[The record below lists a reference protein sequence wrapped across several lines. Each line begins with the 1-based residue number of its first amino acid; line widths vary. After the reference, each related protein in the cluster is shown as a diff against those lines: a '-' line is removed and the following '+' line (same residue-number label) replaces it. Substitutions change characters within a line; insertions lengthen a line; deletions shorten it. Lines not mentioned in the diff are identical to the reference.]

1 MTATYGI
8 ISLVAVVICTNFQD
22 GLTNTR
28 AEVESKL
35 ICTSKWQKLKL
46 NSKSMVTH
54 LSSKQ
59 NFSSFWRENEQ
70 DFKAR
75 TAKRLFQAVIYPYN
89 FTKDFSCYGTVANY
103 AGSIATW
110 VNNVSVNIT
119 LPEVGSELL
128 GLRLI
133 PLSGGE
139 RRLEFYVRPTTNI
152 GEVSYSLSYCYVN
165 KYDPGLAEN
174 YSCPVFRNVI
184 FSCSLRESNVYGIPN
199 SSGLICQAFTTDY
212 INYYADYKF
221 YIQSTTGDGSN
232 SVSTDFRIYTKQ
244 SVDNVDEPISHYQG
258 YFTAVLMGPKPRYL
272 IIAAIEQKVV
282 LNWENTKFTMFH
294 QIDYSCSNGANS
306 SKTSKE
312 ASASIHDANF
322 APYILCE
329 FCLTNLVSAG
339 SLRSEP
345 LCNSTRFPEKSPSM
359 PPSITC
365 DFKTCGTT
373 SYANDTRA
381 VKVNC
386 ELPKENT
393 RNGLLTSL
401 VINYWNQSN
410 TDPFRKD
417 FPINLTSC
425 QVTVK
430 GLHKRQNYFA
440 QMSVCNSQGCSS
452 LSETVLI
459 AKAVHPPSRNQ
470 NGKKLYW
477 LGFLAVLP
485 VPIIG
490 GFVCYYSRRTT
501 KPKQNKSLPN
511 VKELIANC
519 YCDLEASNNY
529 HELPNGDGNGNELD
543 NI

>member
-70 DFKAR
+70 DFKAQ

-89 FTKDFSCYGTVANY
+89 FTKDVSCYGTVANY

-133 PLSGGE
+133 PLSGYT

-174 YSCPVFRNVI
+174 YSCPVFRSVI

-232 SVSTDFRIYTKQ
+232 SVSTDFRISTKQ
-244 SVDNVDEPISHYQG
+244 SVDGPISHYADQG
-258 YFTAVLMGPKPRYL
+258 YFTVVLMGAKPRYL

-282 LNWENTKFTMFH
+282 LNWENTKFTIFH
-294 QIDYSCSNGANS
+294 EYQIDYTCSNGANS
-306 SKTSKE
+306 SKTYEE

-359 PPSITC
+359 PPTITC

-373 SYANDTRA
+373 SYANDTRT
-381 VKVNC
+381 VTVNC

-430 GLHKRQNYFA
+430 GLHKRHNYFA

-459 AKAVHPPSRNQ
+459 AKAVHPPSGNQ

-485 VPIIG
+485 VSIIIV
-490 GFVCYYSRRTT
+490 GFVYYYSPRTT
-501 KPKQNKSLPN
+501 KPKPSKSFPNIGEPN
-511 VKELIANC
+511 VNIYEG
-519 YCDLEASNNY
+519 LEVSNDY
-529 HELPNGDGNGNELD
+529 DKLPNGNELGK
-543 NI
+543 I